1 MNFGNFNAFENLKDE
16 NLFIK
21 IFDNMAKKKAL
32 EIIKWNKKIQQR
44 LNLDIKNYKDYSQ
57 RYSSIEI
64 ELKLADNQYGKFINI
79 SHEYKDYYHI
89 YFNNSTEEED
99 KINIDEDDNVQS
111 IKIKID
117 YQIKSFEKLFSDCKC
132 IESITFNKFYRTNI
146 IDMSFM
152 FYYCKSLKELDFSNF
167 NTNNVNDMS
176 CMFQGCSSLEELHIS
191 NFNTDY
197 KTYKGQMFTGCS
209 HELLMKIHEKI

>member
-21 IFDNMAKKKAL
+21 IFDHMAKKKAL

-117 YQIKSFEKLFSDCKC
+117 YQIISLNELFLNCDC
-132 IESITFNKFYRTNI
+132 ISSINFKKFSRNNI
-146 IDMSFM
+146 IYMSAMFSGCSSLKQIIFSNFTTDNVTDMNFM
-152 FYYCKSLKELDFSNF
+152 FNDCSSLKELNLSNF
-167 NTNNVNDMS
+167 NTNNVTKMDG
-176 CMFQGCSSLEELHIS
+176 MFSGCSSL
-191 NFNTDY
+191 N
-197 KTYKGQMFTGCS
+197 Q
-209 HELLMKIHEKI
+209 LLYF